1 MLAQRVMA
9 RAWILGFS
17 LRIVSFLACG
27 SLSLRFLF
35 FPLLSTG
42 FLYSLNYC
50 YVSCVVASVL
60 VVMDLATFRDTRP
73 RCPSQ
78 LGFRQWFCFFLFLTR
93 DFRSNYCPFLLFFS
107 FLFVFSVGCSDT
119 PSCMSSC
126 CFLALPCF
134 VSNLHFSYPERVTQN
149 SSRVTL
155 DGLHFA

>member
-17 LRIVSFLACG
+17 CALC
-27 SLSLRFLF
+27 LSLLVVLCLSGF
-35 FPLLSTG
+35 FSFPSCQPDFFNL
-42 FLYSLNYC
+42 LNYC
-50 YVSCVVASVL
+50 SVSCVVASVL